1 MATEPHDLHR
11 STASRESSAE
21 PGATLEP
28 DSLQWHEERAEPP
41 VAQRSSAA
49 RNLGYLSLALGAGA
63 LLMPNRLARLTGLEQ
78 HRGLLPLVGLREL
91 ASGVGL
97 LTRTN
102 ATPWLWSR
110 VVGDGMDLAVLA
122 SSAFDSENAR
132 RVSAAVT
139 TAVVALISAVD
150 ARETVRASKGARLTI
165 GAATDAFASAS
176 VIVDKSKQEC
186 YSFWRDPTNL
196 VRFSPMLESVS
207 VLDERTSRWVA
218 RGPAGTKVEWTSRLT
233 ADVPGERIAWR
244 SLEGGH
250 LYHAGVVR
258 FENANGGRGTVVRAS
273 VHFCAVGGRAGLAL
287 ARVLGVDPR
296 SEVREDL
303 RRFKQ
308 LLEAGE
314 IPTTRGQPSG
324 RRSLFGRMTREGR
337 LSRQGSPA

>member
-1 MATEPHDLHR
+1 MATEPHDLNS
-11 STASRESSAE
+11 STAFRRGAAE

-28 DSLQWHEERAEPP
+28 DSLQWDEARAQRP
-41 VAQRSSAA
+41 VAQRPPAA

-63 LLMPNRLARLTGLEQ
+63 LLMPTRLARLTGLEQ

-97 LTRTN
+97 LTQSEP
-102 ATPWLWSR
+102 TPWLWSR
-110 VVGDGMDLAVLA
+110 VAGDGMDLAVLA
-122 SSAFDSENAR
+122 SSALSPHNPR
-132 RVSAAVT
+132 RMSAAIT
-139 TAVVALISAVD
+139 TAVVALITVID
-150 ARETVRASKGARLTI
+150 ARESMRSSNGAQ
-165 GAATDAFASAS
+165 GAVSTAPDAFASAS
-176 VIVDKSKQEC
+176 VIVDKSAQEC

-196 VRFSPMLESVS
+196 VKFSPMLESVS

-218 RGPAGTKVEWTSRLT
+218 SGPAGTKVEWSSRLT

-244 SLEGGH
+244 SLEGGN

-258 FENANGGRGTVVRAS
+258 FEKANGGRGTVVRVS
-273 VHFCAVGGRAGLAL
+273 MHFRAVGGRAGLAL
-287 ARVLGVDPR
+287 AKVLGADPR

-337 LSRQGSPA
+337 LSRQGSPS

>member
-1 MATEPHDLHR
+1 MATDPHDLH
-11 STASRESSAE
+11 SPAASRGSGAE
-21 PGATLEP
+21 TGATLEP
-28 DSLQWHEERAEPP
+28 DSMQWREERPEPRVP
-41 VAQRSSAA
+41 QLSSAA

-97 LTRTN
+97 LTQTN
-102 ATPWLWSR
+102 PTPWLWSR

-122 SSAFDSENAR
+122 SSVLNPHNPR
-132 RVSAAVT
+132 RLSAAVT
-139 TAVVALISAVD
+139 TTIVALISAID
-150 ARETVRASKGARLTI
+150 ARESMRTNNGMQGSI
-165 GAATDAFASAS
+165 SAATDAFASAS
-176 VIVDKSKQEC
+176 VIVDKSAQEC

-196 VRFSPMLESVS
+196 VKFSPMLESVS
-207 VLDERTSRWVA
+207 VLDERTSHWVA
-218 RGPAGTKVEWTSRLT
+218 RGPAGAKVEWSSRLT
-233 ADVPGERIAWR
+233 ADAPGERIAWR

-258 FENANGGRGTVVRAS
+258 FEKANGGRGTVVRVS
-273 VHFCAVGGRAGLAL
+273 MHFRAAGGRTGLAL
-287 ARVLGVDPR
+287 AKILGVDPR
-296 SEVREDL
+296 AEVREDL

-314 IPTTRGQPSG
+314 IATTRGQPSG

-337 LSRQGSPA
+337 LSRQGSPS